1 MDFLVTV
8 IGNAAVD
15 PIFRKQFLADPR
27 KAIDRWGFRLTK
39 GDVEMMEA
47 MFGSEQKIL
56 EERFKELEDILYDN
70 LNRKI
75 FMCDRPCRMSV
86 SHPDVLKKAA

>member
-15 PIFRKQFLADPR
+15 PIFRKEFLAAPR
-27 KAIDRWGFRLTK
+27 KTIDRWGFRLTK

-47 MFGSEQKIL
+47 MFGSEREML
-56 EERFKELEDILYDN
+56 EEKFQELEDILYDN
-70 LNRKI
+70 LNRET

-86 SHPDVLKKAA
+86 SNPDVLKKAA